1 MKGDPWPSLGN
12 WWLEELSGDPAYEE
26 EVSPLLLDLLAP
38 KENELILDIGC
49 GDGRMMGRLSAI
61 GAKVVGCDFN
71 GMLLSRAKS
80 LGPVVVAKLPRMSWA
95 RRGSFD
101 KALVGLVLEHLPDE
115 EAFFQQVAM
124 VVRPGGA
131 MAMVIN
137 HPVWTAPK
145 SSPMED
151 SSGETLWRPGVYFG
165 RGYSDEPAGQ
175 QTVRF
180 YHRTMADL
188 LNAASGAGWDLERLE
203 ERGISAAQVERYP
216 DYVGQEHIPR
226 LLGAKWLRRT

>member
-1 MKGDPWPSLGN
+1 MKGDPWPALGA

-26 EVSPLLLDLLAP
+26 EVYPWLLDLLAP
-38 KENELILDIGC
+38 VDGDLILDIGC
-49 GDGRMMGRLSAI
+49 GDGRLMSKLSGK
-61 GAKVVGCDFN
+61 GASVIGCDFN
-71 GMLLSRAKS
+71 RLLLSKAIAV
-80 LGPVVVAKLPRMSWA
+80 GPVVAAKLPQLTWVRQ
-95 RRGSFD
+95 GSFD

-115 EAFFQQVAM
+115 RDFFQQAAA
-124 VVRPGGA
+124 VVRGDGV
-131 MAMVIN
+131 MAIVIN

-165 RGYSDEPAGQ
+165 RDYSDEPAGR

-188 LNAASGAGWDLERLE
+188 LNAASDAGWDLERLE
-203 ERGISAAQVERYP
+203 EKGISAAQVKRYP
-216 DYVGQEHIPR
+216 EYAGQEHIPR
-226 LLGAKWLRRT
+226 LLGAKWRRRT

>member
-1 MKGDPWPSLGN
+1 MKGDPWPALGA

-26 EVSPLLLDLLAP
+26 EVYPWLLDLLAP
-38 KENELILDIGC
+38 VDGDLILDIGC
-49 GDGRMMGRLSAI
+49 GDGRLMSKLSGK
-61 GAKVVGCDFN
+61 GASVIGCDFN
-71 GMLLSRAKS
+71 RLLLSKAIAV
-80 LGPVVVAKLPRMSWA
+80 GPVVAAKLPQLTWVRQ
-95 RRGSFD
+95 GSFD

-115 EAFFQQVAM
+115 RDFFQQVAA
-124 VVRPGGA
+124 VVKRDGV
-131 MAMVIN
+131 MAIVIN

-165 RGYSDEPAGQ
+165 RGYSDEPAGR

-188 LNAASGAGWDLERLE
+188 LNAASDAGWDLERLE
-203 ERGISAAQVERYP
+203 EKGISAAQVKRYP
-216 DYVGQEHIPR
+216 EYAGQEHIPR
-226 LLGAKWLRRT
+226 LLGAKWRRRT

>member
-1 MKGDPWPSLGN
+1 MKGDPWPALGA

-26 EVSPLLLDLLAP
+26 EVYPWLLDLLAP
-38 KENELILDIGC
+38 VDGDLILDIGC
-49 GDGRMMGRLSAI
+49 GDGRLMAKLSGT
-61 GAKVVGCDFN
+61 GASVIGCDFN
-71 GMLLSRAKS
+71 RLLLTKASAV
-80 LGPVVVAKLPRMSWA
+80 GPVVAAKLPQLTWV

-115 EAFFQQVAM
+115 RDFFQQAAA
-124 VVRPGGA
+124 VVRRDGV

-165 RGYSDEPAGQ
+165 RGYSDEPAGR

-180 YHRTMADL
+180 YHRTMSDL
-188 LNAASGAGWDLERLE
+188 LNAASDAGWDLERLE
-203 ERGISAAQVERYP
+203 EKGISAAQVERYP
-216 DYVGQEHIPR
+216 EYAGQEHIPR
-226 LLGAKWLRRT
+226 LLGAKWRRRT

>member
-1 MKGDPWPSLGN
+1 MKGDPWPALGT

-26 EVSPLLLDLLAP
+26 EVYPWLLDLLAP
-38 KENELILDIGC
+38 LEGDLILDIGC
-49 GDGRMMGRLSAI
+49 GDGRLMSKLSGK
-61 GAKVVGCDFN
+61 GARVIGCDFN
-71 GMLLSRAKS
+71 RLLLSKAAAV
-80 LGPVVVAKLPRMSWA
+80 GPVVAAKLPQLTWVRQ
-95 RRGSFD
+95 GSFD

-115 EAFFQQVAM
+115 RDFFHQVAAA
-124 VVRPGGA
+124 VRRAGV
-131 MAMVIN
+131 MTIVIN

-165 RGYSDEPAGQ
+165 RGHSDEPAGR

-188 LNAASGAGWDLERLE
+188 LNAASDAGWDLELLE

-216 DYVGQEHIPR
+216 EYAGQEHIPR
-226 LLGAKWLRRT
+226 LLGAKWRRRA